1 MRYRFL
7 VGVKRVGR
15 VPTLIVSAL
24 LGLLPLEAGLIG
36 FYSFDDPADP
46 YKDDSGNFYTLE
58 GGYADPVY
66 VPDGGVQ
73 GGAFLFNGTQRLVA
87 PIDINTY
94 ALPALTMGA
103 WVRTSSL
110 VAGQRKVMGHDNGGY
125 DRTLGLDTRNGGFR
139 YTAFIGTGDPPPG
152 SVPPKSTSD
161 WTFLA
166 VTYDDWT
173 GQMTVYVDL
182 NSLSIGDPLEMA
194 TSPAAFGDG
203 QATVAIG
210 GLRPDNADEGWQG
223 AIDNVFFYDEV
234 LTVEQLTAI
243 RDGGKGAILGSGAED
258 PDLRLTSEPQLRNLP
273 KSPPVLSFTYGV
285 RNIGPAQSLT
295 LSSVKVA
302 GADAARYR
310 VVDFPSS
317 LAPGASG
324 EIRFTLDS
332 QGRVGAF
339 TAMLEIESN
348 DPSQPL
354 LSLDISA
361 QVGDD
366 PDLVFTAAPNL
377 LDLAQ
382 LPPVQTLTFEIRNA
396 GLFDTLKI
404 QSIMLSGPDVDSY
417 SVKSF
422 PTTLAPGATGVIE
435 FTFDRHG
442 QVGSFAASARIESND
457 ASTPVIDL
465 DVSARV
471 TGTALLAFYS
481 FDDEAEPR
489 KDDSGNNRTLQSA
502 GEGFDPTYD
511 PVGGVAGGGYDFDGG
526 QRWVVPLNINPDQIP
541 VLTMGA
547 WVRTS
552 AISPGLY
559 KVIGH
564 DNGGWDR
571 GIGLDN
577 RTTVA
582 GGPMPNG
589 TYRYVAFTGTN
600 NHGPS
605 QGDPAPEPLGPDAW
619 TFLAAV
625 YDQPNKQLTL
635 YVDLDV
641 ATTHDEPQAIVHA
654 APMGAGA
661 TTTAIGAIAPGGG
674 EGWVGPIDNVFFL
687 GGRTDAALVRSVR
700 DLGKEALLQLRPD
713 PVLVAPSDP
722 VFATPIPIPVPQT
735 VSVELRNTG
744 QTQPLAITEARIIGR
759 NAAHY
764 AVAEV
769 PAAIAPGASAAMKV
783 TFDPRRHEGQF
794 ESKLDLISN
803 STTDRHT
810 LLDLSAFVPYESP
823 LIAFYPFDD
832 PANPLRNATGK
843 GSDLIVP
850 AGAAPAYQA
859 AGGIEGGAYVFS
871 GQQRLIAPISINP
884 GDLPQ
889 LTMGAWVKASSL
901 VPGLRKI
908 MGHDNGGY
916 DRSIGF
922 DTRNG
927 SFRFTAFTGSG
938 LVPDTPVPV
947 STEAWSFVAITY
959 DQENQTLAFYVDP
972 DVATTD
978 DPLTV
983 VVSPTVFGPGF
994 TTTAIGGLRPDNADE
1009 GWQGSI
1015 DNVFFYQTVL
1025 DVDAL
1030 TRIRDKGAEA
1040 IVPRPDD
1047 PPQITEVRRGADL
1060 KIAWSSIEGRIYT
1073 VEHTAALPGG
1083 WASIATVPSHG
1094 SATSYTD
1101 TDPTRLG
1108 KAVGFYRVQLQP

>member
-1 MRYRFL
+1 
-7 VGVKRVGR
+7 

-571 GIGLDN
+571 VIGLDN

-983 VVSPTVFGPGF
+983 VVSPTVFGP
-994 TTTAIGGLRPDNADE
+994 RP
-1009 GWQGSI
+1009 
-1015 DNVFFYQTVL
+1015 
-1025 DVDAL
+1025 
-1030 TRIRDKGAEA
+1030 
-1040 IVPRPDD
+1040 P
-1047 PPQITEVRRGADL
+1047 
-1060 KIAWSSIEGRIYT
+1060 
-1073 VEHTAALPGG
+1073 
-1083 WASIATVPSHG
+1083 
-1094 SATSYTD
+1094 
-1101 TDPTRLG
+1101 
-1108 KAVGFYRVQLQP
+1108 

>member
-571 GIGLDN
+571 VIGLDN

-983 VVSPTVFGPGF
+983 VVSPTVFGP
-994 TTTAIGGLRPDNADE
+994 RP
-1009 GWQGSI
+1009 
-1015 DNVFFYQTVL
+1015 
-1025 DVDAL
+1025 
-1030 TRIRDKGAEA
+1030 
-1040 IVPRPDD
+1040 P
-1047 PPQITEVRRGADL
+1047 
-1060 KIAWSSIEGRIYT
+1060 
-1073 VEHTAALPGG
+1073 
-1083 WASIATVPSHG
+1083 
-1094 SATSYTD
+1094 
-1101 TDPTRLG
+1101 
-1108 KAVGFYRVQLQP
+1108 